1 MNERI
6 SSHTA
11 PSWSAKTMLLVPVY
25 PEEVSVKNLAKATGR
40 KAEHICSMIQAL
52 PSDFPLAERGTRR
65 ERFLCFPSKEAKRR
79 AFEGVFNV

>member
-25 PEEVSVKNLAKATGR
+25 PEEVTVKRLAKAVGK
-40 KAEHICSMIQAL
+40 KADSIWSMIQSL

-65 ERFLCFPSKEAKRR
+65 ERFLCFPSKEAKKR